1 MGPSSDEHDGAEAV
15 EEAAETAVEQP
26 GFHVVARGGFLM
38 SGIVHVL
45 IGWIALHIALGIP
58 GSSADRSGAMAMIA
72 QAPGGQ
78 VLLWAGGTAMIAL
91 ALWLVLRAW
100 FGARRRTTKTAAAG
114 EAARWLGKAVAYAA
128 LSVTVLRFAAGG
140 SSSTSS
146 QTESL
151 TAGLLGTGTGRAL
164 ALLLAAVVIGIGIGY
179 AVIGLTRRFLNQLDR
194 SKHPSIG
201 IALRATGIVG
211 YTAKGLALVAV
222 GALLGWAGLSSD
234 PQKSTGLDG
243 ALHTMAGL
251 PAGKVMLLVIG
262 GGLIIFGVYCFLRSR
277 YQDM

>member
-1 MGPSSDEHDGAEAV
+1 MGPSHHEHDGADAV

-45 IGWIALHIALGIP
+45 IGWIAAQIALGTA

-72 QAPGGQ
+72 RAPGGQ
-78 VLLWAGGTAMIAL
+78 VLLWAGGTAMVAL

-100 FGARRRTTKTAAAG
+100 FGARRRRKTSAAAW

-146 QTESL
+146 QTESV
-151 TAGLLGTGTGRAL
+151 TAGLLGTGIGRAL
-164 ALLLAAVVIGIGIGY
+164 LLLLAAVVIGIGIGY
-179 AVIGLTRRFLNQLDR
+179 AALGLSRRFLNQLDR

-201 IALRATGIVG
+201 IVLRITGIIG
-211 YTAKGLALVAV
+211 YTGKGLALMAV
-222 GALLGWAGLSSD
+222 GALLGWAGISTD
-234 PQKSTGLDG
+234 PRKATGLDG

-251 PAGKVMLLVIG
+251 PEGKVMMLVIG
-262 GGLIIFGVYCFLRSR
+262 GGLIIFGLYCFLRSR